1 MHVFVAVALLT
12 RRQKGKC
19 VMEGLADLMD
29 SIRIKILGAGV
40 SPAGRDLN
48 NNRQII
54 NSFFVSPG
62 REGLLYPPAFA
73 LPSPCSLLACLPAC
87 LSLTTSLIILR
98 SLSRKH
104 APQQITPM
112 MQ

>member
-1 MHVFVAVALLT
+1 
-12 RRQKGKC
+12 
-19 VMEGLADLMD
+19 MD

-73 LPSPCSLLACLPAC
+73 LPSPCSNSLIDYLPAC

>member
-62 REGLLYPPAFA
+62 REGLLYPP
-73 LPSPCSLLACLPAC
+73 SPCSLLACCLAC
-87 LSLTTSLIILR
+87 LTTSLIILR